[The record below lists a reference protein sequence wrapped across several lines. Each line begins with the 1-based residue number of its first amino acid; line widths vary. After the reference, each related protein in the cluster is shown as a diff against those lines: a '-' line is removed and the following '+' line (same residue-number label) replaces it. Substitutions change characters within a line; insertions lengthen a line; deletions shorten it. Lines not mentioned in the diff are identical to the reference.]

1 MVIMNSFTACF
12 HFWLLIASFEIN
24 FSIIS
29 VSSGHFFLKNFNSEK
44 KIVLQKKRLFLYYD
58 DRSVPNLHN

>member
-1 MVIMNSFTACF
+1 MNSFTACF

-29 VSSGHFFLKNFNSEK
+29 ASSGHFFLKNFNSGK
-44 KIVLQKKRLFLYYD
+44 KNCFAKKKRLFLYYD

>member
-44 KIVLQKKRLFLYYD
+44 KIVLQKKKAFPVL
-58 DRSVPNLHN
+58 

>member
-1 MVIMNSFTACF
+1 MNSFTACF

-44 KIVLQKKRLFLYYD
+44 KIVLQKKKGFSCIMMTGQYLTFITR
-58 DRSVPNLHN
+58 